1 MTTTLG
7 DALRAAAA
15 RFVEAG
21 LASPGFDAQA
31 LAQEAFALDRAA
43 LLARGRDPAPQDA
56 LARFEALI
64 ARRLDGE
71 PVGRIRG
78 VREFWGMAFRL
89 APDTLEPRP
98 DTETVVE
105 AALAALPDRPA
116 RVLDLGT
123 GSGCLLLAVLSE
135 RGGAFGVGVDR
146 AEGAARAARDNAER
160 LGFGGRAAF
169 LTGDWAGAL
178 NGGFDLVL
186 SNPPYIPTAHMAG
199 LDRDVRAYDPLAA
212 LDGGADGL
220 DAYRAIVADLD
231 RLLKPDGVAVLEL
244 GIGQEAEVVGIAAA
258 AGFAA
263 PGPAAPDLGGVARAL
278 TLRRRSA
285 V

>member
-15 RFVEAG
+15 RLGAAG

-43 LLARGRDPAPQDA
+43 LLARARDAAPADA
-56 LARFEALI
+56 LARFEALV
-64 ARRLDGE
+64 ARRLEGE

-78 VREFWGMAFRL
+78 FREFWGLTFRL

-116 RVLDLGT
+116 RALDLGT

-135 RGGAFGVGVDR
+135 RSEAFGVGVDR
-146 AEGAARAARDNAER
+146 AEGAARAARDNAAR

-169 LTGDWAGAL
+169 LAGDWAGAL
-178 NGGFDLVL
+178 TGGFDLVL
-186 SNPPYIPTAHMAG
+186 SNPPYIPTADMGG
-199 LDRDVRAYDPLAA
+199 LERDVRAFDPPAA

-220 DAYRAIVADLD
+220 DAYRAIIADLD
-231 RLLKPDGVAVLEL
+231 RLLAPGGVAVLEL
-244 GIGQEAEVVGIAAA
+244 GIGQEADVTRIAAS
-258 AGFAA
+258 AGFVPAGAA
-263 PGPAAPDLGGVARAL
+263 RKDLGGVPRAL
-278 TLRRRSA
+278 TLERRSD